1 MNRILIDTHVLL
13 WWLAEPERLKSSHL
27 ELLEDPENIVEVSVC
42 SLFEITIKKS
52 VGKLT
57 FEEQF
62 EDVLS
67 ENGFDL
73 LPIHFKH
80 LTQYGELRQFHKDP
94 FDRMLIAQAI
104 SEQIPMISYDSN
116 FRKYDVELL

>member
-1 MNRILIDTHVLL
+1 MKRILIDTHVLL
-13 WWLAEPERLKSSHL
+13 WWLAEPERLKSKHI
-27 ELLEDPENIVEVSVC
+27 ELLEDSENIIEVSVC

-57 FEEQF
+57 FEENF
-62 EDVLS
+62 EAVLG
-67 ENGFDL
+67 ENNFDL

-80 LTQYGELRQFHKDP
+80 LNQYGELPEHHKDP
-94 FDRMLIAQAI
+94 FDRMLIAQTM

-116 FRKYDVELL
+116 FKQYDVELL